1 MLRQTMAEAV
11 GNLAASRQRSVLALL
26 GIFIGAGAVI
36 AMLNVGAIARH
47 ETVQQFQD
55 MGTDILTIRASQPQG
70 LSLGDVEALPQAVP
84 GLAVVAPFTTG
95 NATAVFGETAQS
107 ASAVG
112 VTGAFGA
119 IAHLHL
125 REGRFISDFDRYEL
139 YCVVG
144 SNLAET
150 LSSPVDRLRV
160 GSELRVGR
168 YVLRVVGILQASVQG
183 PMMPVEVDNAVFVSI
198 PNGRRLVSASSVST
212 IIARML
218 PGVDAKREMTQI
230 TDYFAGRMGPGAVD
244 VQSAQQLI
252 NGMAK
257 QMRLFEMLLGAVG
270 GIALVLGGVGV
281 MNIMLVSVQER
292 HREIGIRLAIGA
304 RRRDIQML
312 FLSEAVIL
320 AVLGGLLGILLGFG
334 ASYAF
339 ARVSNWQ
346 FLISPT
352 AAPIG
357 AGVSIV
363 VGIFF
368 GCYPAVMASRLDPI
382 EALRSE

>member
-112 VTGAFGA
+112 VGPARSALSPICICGK
-119 IAHLHL
+119 
-125 REGRFISDFDRYEL
+125 GRFISDFDRYEL

-168 YVLRVVGILQASVQG
+168 YVLRVVGILQG
-183 PMMPVEVDNAVFVSI
+183 L
-198 PNGRRLVSASSVST
+198 R
-212 IIARML
+212 AR
-218 PGVDAKREMTQI
+218 PD
-230 TDYFAGRMGPGAVD
+230 DAGRGRQRGFRRSRTDADWCRPALGQHDHCADAPGRGCEAGDDANYRLLRGPHGP
-244 VQSAQQLI
+244 
-252 NGMAK
+252 
-257 QMRLFEMLLGAVG
+257 
-270 GIALVLGGVGV
+270 
-281 MNIMLVSVQER
+281 
-292 HREIGIRLAIGA
+292 
-304 RRRDIQML
+304 RR
-312 FLSEAVIL
+312 
-320 AVLGGLLGILLGFG
+320 G
-334 ASYAF
+334 
-339 ARVSNWQ
+339 
-346 FLISPT
+346 
-352 AAPIG
+352 
-357 AGVSIV
+357 
-363 VGIFF
+363 
-368 GCYPAVMASRLDPI
+368 
-382 EALRSE
+382 